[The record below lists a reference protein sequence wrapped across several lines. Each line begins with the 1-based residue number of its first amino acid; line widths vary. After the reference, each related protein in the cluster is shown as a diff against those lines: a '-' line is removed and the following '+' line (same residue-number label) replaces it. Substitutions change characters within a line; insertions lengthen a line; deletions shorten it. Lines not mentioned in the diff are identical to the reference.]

1 VIKLSI
7 THNKISHIKLII
19 DFLQDLLDEPN
30 GLPIICVGAVWKS
43 FSLMEEGFLEG
54 VNTQTGPRKSSHSLE
69 RFTLLQLQTS
79 LAVGAAYMGA
89 KFAKIEFPRDYS
101 LNSKVFFSKTI

>member
-1 VIKLSI
+1 M
-7 THNKISHIKLII
+7 LI
-19 DFLQDLLDEPN
+19 LQALLDEPN

-54 VNTQTGPRKSSHSLE
+54 VKTQPGQKKSLNSLK
-69 RFTLLQLQTS
+69 RFSLLQLQST

-101 LNSKVFFSKTI
+101 LNSKVFFSKTM

>member
-1 VIKLSI
+1 M
-7 THNKISHIKLII
+7 SHFKLII
-19 DFLQDLLDEPN
+19 PFLQDLLDEPN

-43 FSLMEEGFLEG
+43 FSLMQEGFLEG
-54 VNTQTGPRKSSHSLE
+54 VNTQPGPRKSSHLLE

-101 LNSKVFFSKTI
+101 LNSKVFFSKTV